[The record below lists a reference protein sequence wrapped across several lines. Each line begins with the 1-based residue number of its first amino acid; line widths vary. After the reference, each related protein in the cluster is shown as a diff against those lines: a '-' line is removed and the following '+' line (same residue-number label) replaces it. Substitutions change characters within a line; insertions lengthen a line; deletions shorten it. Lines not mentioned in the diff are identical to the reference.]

1 MSHRTVDA
9 GRGIEWIKR
18 IIEIIKGNP
27 VAFLVMG
34 LILGV
39 IAIIPV
45 LGSLALLVL
54 MPTFYAGFCWAA
66 REQDQGRQA
75 DIKHLFQGFNE
86 PGRLGPLVTLCLPQ
100 VAAGIVAFVLVVIF
114 FGGAMLTGGLA
125 AAGGDGNPAALFGA
139 LGGGAIVLFLLLFAL
154 FIAVWMMLLFAI
166 PKVMFDGEAP
176 FDAMKASFPAALA
189 NLVPIIVF
197 ALIVGVV
204 FFIATIALAF
214 LGLVGSLI
222 VLALLY
228 PVVGVA
234 HYVIW
239 RDVFGTSDAI
249 AQSPP
254 PPPA

>member
-1 MSHRTVDA
+1 MSYRTVDA

-18 IIEIIKGNP
+18 IIEVIKGNP
-27 VAFLVMG
+27 IAFLVMG

-54 MPTFYAGFCWAA
+54 LPTFYAGFCWAA

-114 FGGAMLTGGLA
+114 FGGAMLSGGLA
-125 AAGGDGNPAALFGA
+125 AAGGDGNPLAIVGA
-139 LGGGAIVLFLLLFAL
+139 LGGGAFVLLVLMFAL

-176 FDAMKASFPAALA
+176 FDAMKESFAAALA

-197 ALIVGVV
+197 ALVVGVSFMIIV
-204 FFIATIALAF
+204 AILGVIPFLPIAA
-214 LGLVGSLI
+214 V
-222 VLALLY
+222 ALLY
-228 PVVGVA
+228 AVIGVA

-239 RDVFGTSDAI
+239 RDVFGASAATSEL
-249 AQSPP
+249 PP
-254 PPPA
+254 PPPG